1 MSCQMEAVDT
11 QRCGWLCCF
20 YGSVNARVSQEEE
33 KKRQEELDRQ
43 RRERRYILPDE
54 PTILVNP
61 NWAAKNGKFDCSVM
75 SLSVLLDYRLEDNK
89 EHSFEVWIISILLQ
103 YRRNGFDWMS
113 TRTSTPRCPKWLSF
127 LRFLS
132 LRSFLMKCYRETLAT
147 ASIKPSLLF
156 L

>member
-1 MSCQMEAVDT
+1 MYV
-11 QRCGWLCCF
+11 
-20 YGSVNARVSQEEE
+20 YGCLSRLVPQEEE
-33 KKRQEELDRQ
+33 RKRQEELDRQ

-89 EHSFEVWIISILLQ
+89 EHSFEVRVSSVVLQ
-103 YRRNGFDWMS
+103 SRR
-113 TRTSTPRCPKWLSF
+113 WLRLFLSENTANSSDFF

-132 LRSFLMKCYRETLAT
+132 LLSFLTKCSRETLAT
-147 ASIKPSLLF
+147 ASIKPLLLF

>member
-1 MSCQMEAVDT
+1 M
-11 QRCGWLCCF
+11 
-20 YGSVNARVSQEEE
+20 
-33 KKRQEELDRQ
+33 
-43 RRERRYILPDE
+43 
-54 PTILVNP
+54 NP

-89 EHSFEVWIISILLQ
+89 EHSFEVSVSSVLSLRLGIREKTANSS
-103 YRRNGFDWMS
+103 D
-113 TRTSTPRCPKWLSF
+113 SF

-132 LRSFLMKCYRETLAT
+132 LLSFLMRCSRETLAT